1 MRQLN
6 AWYISSFLISLVV
19 AIPIITVFTSFFED
33 TSNYFEILKQTF
45 FLEYIFNSLNLLI
58 GVLFLTFVLGV
69 GSAYIVS
76 FYQFP
81 GLVLYRENL
90 SEYASI
96 FRSCACN
103 GSNKVLTMKLLI
115 ATLLIYAH
123 FLIAGDFAYP
133 LIEGQ
138 RSNGIFQPK
147 IYGMKNGLEVS
158 THPILFFVKPN
169 IKVKKFIGEKHGFGI
184 AGRVNIDYP
193 TILLKILQRKK
204 IGGMLADDPEVG
216 EVPFMLF
223 LSSEVLVTKIL
234 RKNSFTGK
242 VGVSLCPG
250 CKLDERHIIDLP
262 IVYSRMAIYHS
273 GFGSNLGVD
282 YDFNPSEKIKIK
294 TLFLTKNFVQCYNGL
309 YRVKYNAL
317 RVIRPS
323 SFSLA
328 NTSMEFSKKEEAHW
342 HSLRQQWSYLFYG
355 RTFPGVFVNDIVCPS
370 VIFYVCTMSRGTHNC
385 TTQNQALK
393 FPCGFGCVW
402 KLFLELVEF
411 QSYKTCFLGVFDFVR
426 F

>member
-1 MRQLN
+1 
-6 AWYISSFLISLVV
+6 
-19 AIPIITVFTSFFED
+19 
-33 TSNYFEILKQTF
+33 
-45 FLEYIFNSLNLLI
+45 
-58 GVLFLTFVLGV
+58 
-69 GSAYIVS
+69 
-76 FYQFP
+76 
-81 GLVLYRENL
+81 
-90 SEYASI
+90 
-96 FRSCACN
+96 
-103 GSNKVLTMKLLI
+103 MKLLI

-294 TLFLTKNFVQCYNGL
+294 MDLDLFFIPDDKMFTEHKMFISF
-309 YRVKYNAL
+309 RISEKYN
-317 RVIRPS
+317 
-323 SFSLA
+323 FSTGYKLV
-328 NTSMEFSKKEEAHW
+328 N
-342 HSLRQQWSYLFYG
+342 
-355 RTFPGVFVNDIVCPS
+355 GVYPFTHGDSRWDIYPLIDV
-370 VIFYVCTMSRGTHNC
+370 G
-385 TTQNQALK
+385 
-393 FPCGFGCVW
+393 W
-402 KLFLELVEF
+402 KWE
-411 QSYKTCFLGVFDFVR
+411 
-426 F
+426 